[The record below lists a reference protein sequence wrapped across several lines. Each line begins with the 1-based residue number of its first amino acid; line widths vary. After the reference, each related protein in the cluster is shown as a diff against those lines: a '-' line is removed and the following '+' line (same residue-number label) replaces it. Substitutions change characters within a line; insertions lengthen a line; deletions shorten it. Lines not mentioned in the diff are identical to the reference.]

1 MGFGFFDTITATGSS
16 TLLEG
21 DTADKIFLRYMQFL
35 REHLYDMVPFEG
47 CIVELIKN
55 GEVLMGR

>member
-21 DTADKIFLRYMQFL
+21 DIADKIFLRYTQFL
-35 REHLYDMVPFEG
+35 LEHLYDVVPFEG
-47 CIVELIKN
+47 CIVELFQN